1 LGTFDLSGKNLN
13 FHSDPD
19 PIGTLKS
26 SISPT
31 LFYSSLSTLT
41 GKILWARLD
50 RQNQIVIVLP
60 ANRGESPIVLLTNPW
75 GNLPRSPDLA
85 ENSWDG
91 GDRRNRGR
99 ILLSPLPDREIDRPW
114 EIFRPP
120 DGIALQTAPIV
131 LIDPIDP
138 IVFQIDPIDQI
149 DPIALIPVPIVLQAN
164 LIVPIAPL
172 TVLRKGTIALH
183 APQTVLIDQIDLIDP
198 TDPID
203 PIVLT
208 DPIILTDSIDP
219 IDPIDLIALPIAL
232 IPVPI
237 VLQTDLSEKT
247 IAFQDALTK
256 PIAPLIILKNDRSD
270 LVPDPIAL
278 PLGLTGAIVL
288 PIGLIPDRINL
299 CLRTPSPRIRRN
311 KARI

>member
-1 LGTFDLSGKNLN
+1 MGTLDLSGKNLN

-208 DPIILTDSIDP
+208 DSIDP
-219 IDPIDLIALPIAL
+219 IDPIVLQADLT
-232 IPVPI
+232 VPI

>member
-1 LGTFDLSGKNLN
+1 LGTLDLSGKNLN

-183 APQTVLIDQIDLIDP
+183 APQTVLIDQIDRIDL

-208 DPIILTDSIDP
+208 DSIDP
-219 IDPIDLIALPIAL
+219 IDPIVLQADLT
-232 IPVPI
+232 VPI

>member
-1 LGTFDLSGKNLN
+1 MGTLDLSGKNLN

-183 APQTVLIDQIDLIDP
+183 APQTVLIDQIDRIDL

-208 DPIILTDSIDP
+208 DSIDP
-219 IDPIDLIALPIAL
+219 IDPIVLQADLT
-232 IPVPI
+232 VPI

>member
-183 APQTVLIDQIDLIDP
+183 APQTVLIDQIDQI
-198 TDPID
+198 DPID
-203 PIVLT
+203 PIV
-208 DPIILTDSIDP
+208 LTDSIDP
-219 IDPIDLIALPIAL
+219 IDPIVLQADLT
-232 IPVPI
+232 VPI

>member
-1 LGTFDLSGKNLN
+1 MGTLDLSGKNLN

-183 APQTVLIDQIDLIDP
+183 APQTVLIDQIDRIDL

-208 DPIILTDSIDP
+208 DS
-219 IDPIDLIALPIAL
+219 IDPIDLIVLQADLT
-232 IPVPI
+232 VPI